1 MVELVVQTSD
11 CRKVPKEWIEANASA
26 GSLVMSG
33 EKSVCRYNMQMGG
46 AKVEEEGKEDV
57 EGTTFNE
64 LCKMICPL
72 LVAKEA
78 SSRAC
83 QGNLAPMSLLRI
95 LLRAWRVLLTA
106 AGSLEC

>member
-1 MVELVVQTSD
+1 MH
-11 CRKVPKEWIEANASA
+11 
-26 GSLVMSG
+26 
-33 EKSVCRYNMQMGG
+33 MGG

-83 QGNLAPMSLLRI
+83 QGNLAPMSLLYFAYI

-106 AGSLEC
+106 AGSLES

>member
-1 MVELVVQTSD
+1 MIEMVQASD
-11 CRKVPKEWIEANASA
+11 CRRVPKEWIEANASA
-26 GSLVMSG
+26 GVVSDG
-33 EKSVCRYNMQMGG
+33 RGKSVSCYNMHMSG

-83 QGNLAPMSLLRI
+83 QGNLAPMSLLCLAYYSARG
-95 LLRAWRVLLTA
+95 V
-106 AGSLEC
+106 CY